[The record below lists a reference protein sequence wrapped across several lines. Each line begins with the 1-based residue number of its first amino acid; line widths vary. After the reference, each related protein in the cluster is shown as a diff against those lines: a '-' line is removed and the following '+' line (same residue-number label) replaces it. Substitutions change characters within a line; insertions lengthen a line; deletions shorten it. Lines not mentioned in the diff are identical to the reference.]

1 MLISTLRSVMFLLS
15 NNIFVI
21 IGVRCEDTI
30 NSEEITTSIEEFNS
44 LFRNIQINFLKE
56 VFINIIEKD
65 ENFLMRKMP

>member
-1 MLISTLRSVMFLLS
+1 MFLLS

-30 NSEEITTSIEEFNS
+30 KSEEITTSIEEFNS